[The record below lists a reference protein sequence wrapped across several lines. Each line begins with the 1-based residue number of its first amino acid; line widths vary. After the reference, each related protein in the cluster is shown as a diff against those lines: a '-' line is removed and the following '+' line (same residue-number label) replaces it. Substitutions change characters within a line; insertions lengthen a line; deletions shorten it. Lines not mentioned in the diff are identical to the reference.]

1 MKRPVPIFA
10 TLVVVLA
17 VAVMIGL
24 GVWQL
29 ERLKQK
35 DAALSLWRANMT
47 LPQTAYPAMNPSD
60 TRFLFRTLAANCLRV
75 TGWQV
80 TGGRTRD
87 DQPGWRHIAT
97 CTSGAEGP
105 GFLVDTGVT
114 RDPHAKPVWTGGPV
128 SGRATYEPDSHS
140 FLVRMMGKSPPLR
153 LMIVAEQAAPGLTP
167 SPLPDPSSVPN
178 NHFAYA
184 VQWFFFAIVAVIIY
198 ALALRKRWRDT
209 SRLR

>member
-1 MKRPVPIFA
+1 MKHRVPVIP
-10 TLVVVLA
+10 TLVVALA
-17 VAVMIGL
+17 VATMIGL
-24 GVWQL
+24 GFWQL
-29 ERLKQK
+29 ARLKQK
-35 DAALSLWRANMT
+35 EAALGIWRANMT

-60 TRFLFRTLAANCLRV
+60 QRYLFRTLSANCLRV

-97 CTSGAEGP
+97 CASGAEGP
-105 GFLVDTGVT
+105 GFLVDAGVT
-114 RDPHAKPVWTGGPV
+114 RDPHARIDWKGGPV

-140 FLVRMMGKSPPLR
+140 FLTRLAAKTPPLR

-167 SPLPDPSSVPN
+167 SRPSDPSSVPN

-184 VQWFFFAIVAVIIY
+184 VQWFFFAGVAVIIY
-198 ALALRKRWRDT
+198 TLALRKRWREGGK
-209 SRLR
+209 